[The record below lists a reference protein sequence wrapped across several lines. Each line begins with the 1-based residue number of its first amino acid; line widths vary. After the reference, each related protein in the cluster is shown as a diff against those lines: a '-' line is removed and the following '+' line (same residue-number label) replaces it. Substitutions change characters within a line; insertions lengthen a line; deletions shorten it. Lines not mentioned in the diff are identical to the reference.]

1 MAQPQPPPRPPSRIP
16 EHIVDPPTLRLALAS
31 LFVLVQAYKL
41 ADALWPQSAQ
51 PPPLA
56 TDDALLPSFN
66 WALAKWLLADA
77 GTVALVSFLRVPR
90 LEWGWKA
97 RWNIRLAL
105 WLSDW
110 LLFGRWTFT
119 ASYLLPV
126 AVKGLVTRALSTD
139 ERKVRLASVVG
150 SDKSHLGGQFT
161 VRILAVSTAMLNPLS
176 TIYCRHASSSSRSLL
191 PGHHHK
197 ADPTLIPLVFN
208 NTIPAKVTYTL
219 TSFDDPPTSHQVTVP
234 ASSLVRHAHP
244 SHHRNRGDPSSSS
257 SSSTQNNLDDE
268 LALASEWALVPASS
282 SSNSQG
288 ASAKGSSPQHAL
300 RHRLPS
306 DGPAAASA
314 PDASDP
320 FGLAPSESLY
330 YLPVSSLGLVRLDSV
345 VDKDGHSVRIRRK
358 RAVTAAP
365 ASSSSSA
372 PASANAASADQGAV
386 ALAFEEVRIVRC
398 PSAGFDLGAT
408 GSADEEHRCLVPN
421 AGLPESWPLGLAVSG
436 SEPLSVRWHAR
447 VGDPQRGVRKDET
460 LDGIVG
466 AGGDGGDGVVPV
478 PMNVSLAQAGRT
490 TYYLDA
496 VVDAYGNE
504 VTYDLARS
512 SSSLPDGTTKDKVP
526 SGSRNKALPHLVP
539 GTVASRSVVV
549 HRPPE
554 VAFVGECAKGDDVHL
569 LEGGRKKLQLRL
581 QGVDDDLRA
590 GDGAFDVQVR
600 FSPAAQG
607 VKGWTRLVKTQTA
620 RAEVE
625 VDQAG
630 TYEVVGVKSKHCN
643 GAVLVP
649 NTCTLVVQPRP
660 TLSTTFT
667 PIHDVCNAETGAVAS
682 LHLTGAPPFVVH
694 YSIAQLDASGTR
706 VVRTSRKQRRVQ
718 HSRDEVR
725 LEAPGPGRW
734 EYRFTR
740 VDDRFYQGVVD
751 LPEGGAGAQAYRHE
765 VAEVGDARWRNAK
778 EGKTVHSCEGETVQ
792 VEIELQG
799 TAPWDIEYSVVGQSA
814 QAIKGITKSPYTL
827 EVDIPEHIAQQGG
840 QFALSLESVRDAHG
854 CKRPLTGSDL
864 NVEVRRTKPTARF
877 HRAEGVRI
885 VTLRDDDTAR
895 IPLRL
900 TGEGPWTITYQSPP
914 ARDGKLPA
922 PSTFSTKDA
931 NGEIA
936 VRHPRAGT
944 YRLVAV
950 RDQFCPGD
958 VAETEWTVKTL
969 PRPTLRLDERAGKV
983 SRGGSVVRRG
993 VCANAVDSIPV
1004 LFEGKAPFKA
1014 SYTLQK
1020 GSHHGDT
1027 RSHHLQAIQS
1037 RADLTLFTASPGHHT
1052 YTFTGVGDS
1061 LYTSPDAAGL
1071 EAPVGGKDGV
1081 VRVEQDVWALPTAGF
1096 AHGARH
1102 GFCVHDKLASRG
1114 HDDLVLRL
1122 EGQAPFEVELEVRED
1137 GHRASKRFTVPAIQG
1152 HDWPVSLPYGLN
1164 TAAPHSIILLRVK
1177 DAHGCETLIDPSSSS
1192 SSSTAAGAG
1201 ALKASV
1207 SIPVAE
1213 IATITPVS
1221 AQVDHCVGDALE
1233 FIVQGSPPFT
1243 VKYEFEGKQ
1252 HAVAHSSGTFQR
1264 LAAAPGTFKILSVGH
1279 GEDQCRSNQV
1289 DIVKHV
1295 HPIPSARVQTGDSYV
1310 VDIREGEQTE
1320 IKFSFSGTPPFAFT
1334 YARRAPQDRSKDRT
1348 VLEQHTVTGIKEHEY
1363 SIFTAQ
1369 EGTWSVSYI
1378 SDAFCS
1384 YPPPS
1389 SPPAQ
1394 RSAVVKA

>member
-1 MAQPQPPPRPPSRIP
+1 MAQPRPPSPPRQPLASRIP
-16 EHIVDPPTLRLALAS
+16 DHIVDPPTLRLALAS

-41 ADALWPQSAQ
+41 ADALWPQPVPATPSPTADD
-51 PPPLA
+51 PLN
-56 TDDALLPSFN
+56 LQLV
-66 WALAKWLLADA
+66 KWLVADA

-90 LEWGWKA
+90 LDWGWKA
-97 RWNIRLAL
+97 RWAIRLTL
-105 WLSDW
+105 WASDW
-110 LLFGRWTFT
+110 LLFGRWTFS

-126 AVKGLVTRALSTD
+126 AVKSFVTRALSTD
-139 ERKVRLASVVG
+139 ERKVRPASVVG

-176 TIYCRHASSSSRSLL
+176 TIYCRHASPHSASRSLL
-191 PGHHHK
+191 PGGHHK

-208 NTIPAKVTYTL
+208 NTVPAKVTYTL
-219 TSFDDPPTSHQVTVP
+219 TSFDDPPSSHQVTVP

-257 SSSTQNNLDDE
+257 SSSTHNNLDDE

-282 SSNSQG
+282 SSNAHG
-288 ASAKGSSPQHAL
+288 ASAKGPAGQHAL

-306 DGPAAASA
+306 DGPAAAAA

-358 RAVTAAP
+358 RAVTAA
-365 ASSSSSA
+365 SA
-372 PASANAASADQGAV
+372 ATAGLADPGAV

-398 PSAGFDLGAT
+398 PSAGFDLGA
-408 GSADEEHRCLVPN
+408 GASRSAVDEEHRCLVPN

-436 SEPLSVRWHAR
+436 AEPLSVRWHAR
-447 VGDPQRGVRKDET
+447 VGDPQRGTRKDET

-466 AGGDGGDGVVPV
+466 GGGDGDGDNDVVPV

-512 SSSLPDGTTKDKVP
+512 SSSSSPDGTTKDKLV
-526 SGSRNKALPHLVP
+526 SGVKDKAVPHLLP

-590 GDGAFDVQVR
+590 GEGAFDVHVR
-600 FSPAAQG
+600 FSPAATTG
-607 VKGWTRLVKTQTA
+607 VKGWTRLVKTTTA
-620 RAEVE
+620 RAEIE

-630 TYEVVGVKSKHCN
+630 TYEVVGVKSKHCS

-694 YSIAQLDASGTR
+694 YAVSQLDSSGSR
-706 VVRTSRKQRRVQ
+706 AVRTTRKQRRVQ

-751 LPEGGAGAQAYRHE
+751 LPEGGSGAHVYRQE
-765 VAEVGDARWRNAK
+765 VAEVGDAKWRNVK

-814 QAIKGITKSPYTL
+814 QAIQGITKSPYTL
-827 EVDIPEHIAQQGG
+827 EVDIPSHIAQQGG

-877 HRAEGVRI
+877 HGAEGVRTI
-885 VTLRDDDTAR
+885 TLRDDDTAR

-900 TGEGPWTITYQSPP
+900 TGEGPWTITYQSPA
-914 ARDGKLPA
+914 ARDGKLPS

-936 VRHPRAGT
+936 IRRPRAGT
-944 YRLVAV
+944 YRLVGV

-983 SRGGSVVRRG
+983 ARGGSVVRRG
-993 VCANAVDSIPV
+993 VCANAVDSVPV

-1037 RADLTLFTASPGHHT
+1037 RADLTLFTASPGRHT

-1071 EAPVGGKDGV
+1071 EAPAGGKDGV
-1081 VRVEQDVWALPTAGF
+1081 VRIEQDVWALPTAGF
-1096 AHGARH
+1096 AHGAKH

-1152 HDWPVSLPYGLN
+1152 HEWPVSLPYGLS
-1164 TAAPHSIILLRVK
+1164 TATPHSILLRRVK
-1177 DAHGCETLIDPSSSS
+1177 DAHGCETLVDPSTSSSS
-1192 SSSTAAGAG
+1192 VVGAG
-1201 ALKASV
+1201 SLKSSV

-1221 AQVDHCVGDALE
+1221 SQVDHCVGDALE

-1279 GEDQCRSNQV
+1279 GEDQCRSNSV
-1289 DIVKHV
+1289 DLVKHV